1 MKRLLKILKWIGIIL
16 LALIV
21 ILLIV
26 RFIRKMI
33 YNRTPDGGINETM
46 YIDVNGQEQWINI
59 YGEDR
64 DNPVMLYLH
73 GGPGN
78 ATSFGDWII
87 LRKLAKD
94 YTVVNWDQRDSG
106 KTLIHDPKDT
116 EITSELMRSDI
127 DIVADYVLDYMGKE
141 KLTILGMSWGT
152 MYGGDYALRHPEKTE
167 CVIELSLVDVIIKQR
182 TIIKAM
188 REYASGSKDF
198 RSIVDEYGYDV
209 FFESLNLSDEP
220 DFYDLLR
227 VQQEG
232 RLCSYLEWTE
242 NDPKYRKLAEQID
255 PENYLAWY
263 MDQDNPQLR
272 ERCMEEYKKYEL
284 PLVEKY
290 PDKLKSNESFF
301 DTDINLIKAV
311 FFNPYYTLGD
321 WTKFSY
327 DSPKYHT
334 AMNSLFEDFTL
345 ENRTDY
351 EMPFYVLESNR
362 DENDIGG
369 CMKQYFDSVSAPD
382 KDFRYIDGTHMSTML
397 HSEELARFVHE
408 IADKQNN
415 R

>member
-1 MKRLLKILKWIGIIL
+1 MKRLLKILKWIGIII

-26 RFIRKMI
+26 RFIGKMI

-232 RLCSYLEWTE
+232 RLCSIWNGLRMIRNTASL
-242 NDPKYRKLAEQID
+242 PSRSTRKTTLHGIWIRTT
-255 PENYLAWY
+255 L
-263 MDQDNPQLR
+263 
-272 ERCMEEYKKYEL
+272 
-284 PLVEKY
+284 
-290 PDKLKSNESFF
+290 SFVR
-301 DTDINLIKAV
+301 DVWRNIRNMSCLWWKNIRIN
-311 FFNPYYTLGD
+311 
-321 WTKFSY
+321 
-327 DSPKYHT
+327 
-334 AMNSLFEDFTL
+334 
-345 ENRTDY
+345 
-351 EMPFYVLESNR
+351 
-362 DENDIGG
+362 
-369 CMKQYFDSVSAPD
+369 
-382 KDFRYIDGTHMSTML
+382 
-397 HSEELARFVHE
+397 
-408 IADKQNN
+408 
-415 R
+415 